1 MTRRLRN
8 VPALLFAA
16 VLAMGL
22 LFGCASDT
30 SDVDQ
35 RLAASQAQIAE
46 FATQVQELQA
56 AVQQMASEEQQVDD
70 PSVRPTLIVKPTIFE
85 FPDGRMRGVGNV
97 WLYGSG
103 LEPGQWFNIT
113 VHKDGE
119 GGELPFLGGP
129 DFLRQANDDGGFA
142 VPLTRIDARPGRY
155 AVLNDEIVQRGG
167 VFVLKLWDG
176 DTPTLLA
183 STPWVVCGQAREN
196 EWCAAAVDTAIVPE
210 PVVEGSGTVWN
221 ISRIRI
227 EDDNFQLR
235 VGAGA
240 KWGYDAEARIES
252 KAGDGWVMTI
262 ALGDTIVLERLENR
276 GSTNHNFTIAGLGID
291 VAMTPEQR
299 IEPFRLKPEQA
310 GEFMIDDSIDPG
322 AHGQAK
328 LIVTESTE

>member
-1 MTRRLRN
+1 MARRLRN
-8 VPALLFAA
+8 GPILLFAA
-16 VLAMGL
+16 VLAIGL

-35 RLAASQAQIAE
+35 RLTAVEKEIAE
-46 FATQVQELQA
+46 FATQVQQLQA
-56 AVQQMASEEQQVDD
+56 AAQQMASEEQQLDD
-70 PSVRPTLIVKPTIFE
+70 PSVRPTLIVKPSFFE
-85 FPDGRMRGVGNV
+85 FPSGRMSGVGNV

-196 EWCAAAVDTAIVPE
+196 PWCNATVDTAIVPE
-210 PVVEGSGTVWN
+210 PVVEGPGTVWN
-221 ISRIRI
+221 ISRVRI
-227 EDDNFQLR
+227 MDDWFQLR
-235 VGAGA
+235 VGSDA
-240 KWGYDAEARIES
+240 KWGYEADARIDSRE
-252 KAGDGWVMTI
+252 GDGWVMTI
-262 ALGDTIVLERLENR
+262 ALGDTIAMERLENR
-276 GSTNHNFTIAGLGID
+276 GSTNHNFTIADLGID
-291 VAMTPEQR
+291 IAMTPDQR
-299 IEPFRLKPEQA
+299 IEPFKVKPEKV
-310 GEFMIDDSIDPG
+310 GEFVIDDSTDPG
-322 AHGQAK
+322 AHGKAK
-328 LIVTESTE
+328 LIVTE